1 MKLFIWMK
9 VLEVLSPPPQ
19 LKYILEYLDIVNEQS
34 CHSSYLPLYS
44 VFLIQYFQYHTDL
57 ISIQYF

>member
-1 MKLFIWMK
+1 M
-9 VLEVLSPPPQ
+9 LEVLSLPPP
-19 LKYILEYLDIVNEQS
+19 LKYILEYLDIVNVQS
-34 CHSSYLPLYS
+34 CHSSYIPLYS

>member
-1 MKLFIWMK
+1 MK
-9 VLEVLSPPPQ
+9 VLEVLSPPPP

-34 CHSSYLPLYS
+34 CDLSYLPLYS

>member
-1 MKLFIWMK
+1 MNESVGSVK
-9 VLEVLSPPPQ
+9 SSSS

-34 CHSSYLPLYS
+34 CHSSYIPLYS
-44 VFLIQYFQYHTDL
+44 VFLIQYFQYHADL